1 MKKFIIIAGLLF
13 FSTLTFSQDNSGKTV
28 FNCPIRSMYKTSMLY
43 GTQVHPLTDK
53 EFFHNGTDIVAK
65 LGAKVFPIAD
75 GIVIQK
81 GFKQSDGNY
90 IIIQHTDGYKSMY
103 SHLSRFSCEIGDRV
117 NIKQAIGK
125 VGATGIATGP
135 FLHLSVYKNDELVN
149 PESLIDF

>member
-1 MKKFIIIAGLLF
+1 MKKTMIITFFLI
-13 FSTLTFSQDNSGKTV
+13 FSTLIFAQDNTEKNHFT
-28 FNCPIRSMYKTSMLY
+28 CPIHSMYKTSMLY
-43 GTQVHPLTDK
+43 GRQIHSITDK

-65 LGAKVFPIAD
+65 LGTKVFPIAD
-75 GIVIQK
+75 GTVIQK

-125 VGATGIATGP
+125 VGATGIVTGP